1 MTAVTALTA
10 AVIGLT
16 PFLVPLASATLVVS
30 AGTWVMVRRDR
41 RVRSRTLRGR
51 PPYGND

>member
-10 AVIGLT
+10 AVTGLA

-41 RVRSRTLRGR
+41 RLRSHLLRDR
-51 PPYGND
+51 PPYGDD